1 MKVNK
6 SKVCERNTMLHF
18 GLLFVVWLL
27 FFLIVV
33 PIGLI
38 IGKKLY
44 YNVQQ
49 NERHEKGKVLQRI
62 IKTYVVVQ
70 CVAWPLILGLMGVVI
85 VAKMTKV
92 SDENPTLNSLLR
104 VIISTYRFLYLLT
117 LSYVGFNS
125 LIIAICRYIFIVIV
139 KYNDTFTTKRIGTYV
154 LTSSIIVP
162 VLLTFLH
169 EATVPARGTLDGRW
183 MEELGKIMT
192 QDNDKFENVNTQ
204 VIRNTTT
211 TVQQSVV
218 FNLFEEYVPFVIK
231 FGIDMACIVMKLA
244 IFSNVIEMFLYVHI
258 YILSR
263 RNDNKVLLDTLL
275 SEESRIKR
283 NRKKTINI
291 QMTFISWSLEFVA
304 GLFVILQLMAG
315 WLRLVTQLQ
324 TAKIFLSL
332 ILLSV
337 FLNFVIIPGTYL
349 LHTDICKAFVISQGW
364 WKSFRTLFSLNRAAP
379 IQNEGLE
386 EHRNPNVR
394 PIPNVVAS
402 KNVDGELDRNP
413 SNEPD
418 PELRL
423 LPIPTISGNIN
434 VNKST
439 GLRVLVNNYM

>member
-1 MKVNK
+1 MAKN
-6 SKVCERNTMLHF
+6 
-18 GLLFVVWLL
+18 
-27 FFLIVV
+27 
-33 PIGLI
+33 
-38 IGKKLY
+38 LY

-169 EATVPARGTLDGRW
+169 ESTVPARGTLDGRW
-183 MEELGKIMT
+183 MEELGKIMA
-192 QDNDKFENVNTQ
+192 QDNDKFENMNTQ
-204 VIRNTTT
+204 VMRNTTT

-258 YILSR
+258 FILNR

-402 KNVDGELDRNP
+402 KNVDGVLDRYP

-418 PELRL
+418 SEPQP